1 VCVSVDAR
9 REWAR
14 KDAIGEMVRKTQ
26 CVTITAN
33 GKTSVITADGK
44 KLGDVMWIN
53 ERLRMNS
60 LKKILA
66 AWEALPEEERK
77 PGRKVDYGPP
87 DPCTCLMHVDG
98 MGDHLYTWHLRGQA
112 CLSCGAFVANF

>member
-9 REWAR
+9 REGAR

-26 CVTITAN
+26 CVTITAS

-60 LKKILA
+60 L
-66 AWEALPEEERK
+66 EEN
-77 PGRKVDYGPP
+77 PGRLGSPAGRG
-87 DPCTCLMHVDG
+87 TQ
-98 MGDHLYTWHLRGQA
+98 TWPESGLWPA
-112 CLSCGAFVANF
+112 